1 MVAVNLY
8 FFILLFIHIFF
19 HFFAV
24 RSEKIITVK
33 RKAHAGVGVTGYA
46 VTCVTVEPVGYAS
59 FFGVYV
65 TIGNREPGC
74 VTNLRNHA

>member
-8 FFILLFIHIFF
+8 FFILLFIHTFF

-59 FFGVYV
+59 FWRVNV
-65 TIGNREPGC
+65 TMRNREPTS
-74 VTNLRNHA
+74 VTFLVNQA